1 MSERALVYGAAIA
14 GLATLRA
21 LVARGYDVVVVDDH
35 VSPEKSAAVSGI
47 GTTLLERPSSAE
59 LAALVGSCDFVAP
72 SPGIPETH
80 PVVVEARS
88 QDVPLRSEL
97 DLGYEWESARVGG
110 PRPMVAVTG
119 TDGKTTTVLMTEAIL
134 DRAGRTP
141 VSCGNT
147 EIPFVEALDL
157 EVDAFVI
164 EATSFRLAFVESFR
178 CNASA
183 WLNLAPDHLDW
194 HTSMDSYESAKARIW
209 ANVTDG
215 DAAIGYANDPI
226 VMRNLERLSCR
237 TFTVGAQTSAYR
249 VEDGHLVSPH
259 GSILEC
265 SRLYRSLPHDQINAL
280 AAAAV
285 AMEGG
290 LARPDAVAAALSAF
304 QGPHHRIEFV
314 AEVEGV
320 RYFNDSK
327 ATSPHAALT
336 AMRGFDSIVL
346 IAGGRN
352 KGLDLGAMSQE
363 AHRLRGAVL
372 IGESADELSRVLAG
386 ACPVDS
392 ADSMRDAV
400 LKASHLAQS
409 GDVVLLSPGCT
420 SLDWYGGYAQRGDDF
435 ARCVEE
441 ISGQMRSD
449 ELEARP

>member
-1 MSERALVYGAAIA
+1 MSERALVYGAAVA

-21 LVARGYDVVVVDDH
+21 LVARGYDVVVVDD
-35 VSPEKSAAVSGI
+35 VVAPDKSAAVARI
-47 GTTLLERPSSAE
+47 GATLLERPSSTE
-59 LAALVGSCDFVAP
+59 LTALVGSCDFVAP

-80 PVVVEARS
+80 PVVVEARV

-97 DLGYEWESARVGG
+97 DLGYEWESARDGG
-110 PRPMVAVTG
+110 ARPMVAVTG

-134 DRAGRTP
+134 RTAGHAP

-157 EVDAFVI
+157 DVDAFVI

-194 HTSMDSYESAKARIW
+194 HTSMDSYEAAKARIW
-209 ANVTDG
+209 ANVTVD
-215 DAAIGYANDPI
+215 DTAIGFAHDPV
-226 VMRNLERLSCR
+226 VMRNLERVMCR
-237 TFTVGAQTSAYR
+237 KITVGSPDSAYR
-249 VEDGHLVSPH
+249 VEDEHLISPY
-259 GSILEC
+259 GPLLEC
-265 SRLYRSLPHDQINAL
+265 ARMYRSLPHDRVNAL
-280 AAAAV
+280 TAAAV
-285 AMEGG
+285 AMEAG
-290 LARPDAVAAALSAF
+290 LARPESVATALSTF
-304 QGPHHRIEFV
+304 EGPHHRIEFI
-314 AEVEGV
+314 ADIDGV

-352 KGLDLGAMSQE
+352 KGLDLSAMSHE
-363 AHRLRGAVL
+363 AHRLRWAVL

-386 ACPVDS
+386 TCRIDT
-392 ADSMRDAV
+392 ADSMREAV
-400 LKASHLAQS
+400 LKASHFAQR

-420 SLDWYGGYAQRGDDF
+420 SLDWYGGYAQRGEDF

-441 ISGQMRSD
+441 MSGRNGAGRTDVKS
-449 ELEARP
+449 